1 MDGDVMKRVQTI
13 LLGLV
18 LLTMLPLMAHATAPQ
33 SSIEQAFIGC
43 KTSYPE
49 PSQAEERLTC
59 FDNIQVSAEIVAAH
73 TTVSTTEY
81 GDDCVNGAG
90 KPCRY
95 LDRKWRLNSHESK
108 DWTDLETHRLNYLT
122 VTHTSTPN
130 QRPKSHSTSDTE
142 SRGLDDND
150 LNFQISFKTEL
161 LRSIPWVR
169 DFPRVETSRIWA
181 AYTQQSYWQVF
192 DSGESRPMREHNF
205 APELI
210 LSLGLDN
217 KLDGVRQPFL
227 PRMANI
233 GLIHESNGRSLPI
246 SRSWNRLY
254 VESAWELSENLT
266 MSVRPW
272 WRIPEGQ
279 SKDDNPDISR
289 YLGYGDVRFHW
300 DSIDSSFAANLLL
313 RNNFRHDNKGFA
325 KLDLQFQ
332 PLERDNVKLHLML
345 SDGYGESLIDYNHS
359 QTVFGLGLSIGE

>member
-1 MDGDVMKRVQTI
+1 MKSFLSI
-13 LLGLV
+13 LFVLMGWV
-18 LLTMLPLMAHATAPQ
+18 LLPMQGYAAVQPTT
-33 SSIEQAFIGC
+33 IEQAFIGC
-43 KTSYPE
+43 KTAYPD
-49 PSQAEERLTC
+49 STQAEERLAC
-59 FDNIQVSAEIVAAH
+59 FDNIHVPHEAMAAH
-73 TTVSTTEY
+73 TEVSTAEY
-81 GDDCVNGAG
+81 GDDCINGAG

-95 LDRKWRLNSHESK
+95 LDRKWRLNSSESK
-108 DWTDLETHRLNYLT
+108 DWSDLETHRLNYLT
-122 VTHTSTPN
+122 VTQTSTPN
-130 QRPKSHSTSDTE
+130 QRPNSHSIPATE
-142 SRGLDDND
+142 SRGLDNHD
-150 LNFQISFKTEL
+150 LNFQLSFKTEL
-161 LRSIPWVR
+161 MRSIPWVR
-169 DFPRVETSRIWA
+169 DFPRVETSRVWA

-192 DSGESRPMREHNF
+192 DSGKSRPMREHNF

-217 KLDGVRQPFL
+217 KQNGERKAFL

-254 VESAWELSENLT
+254 VESAWELSDNLT

-272 WRIPEGQ
+272 WRIPEGK

-313 RNNFRHDNKGFA
+313 RNNLRRDNKGFA

-332 PLERDNVKLHLML
+332 PLECDNVKLHLML

-359 QTVFGLGLSIGE
+359 QTVLGLGVSIGE